1 MKMETKKQP
10 KILWPATRQYKHNDG
25 SDGFVMGYDINV
37 VDKIVESLQSKL
49 TEANKTISEL
59 REENKEL
66 ESFNEHILDIY
77 VRCAFKFPITRD
89 WLNIELLSGIT
100 PPTETSKDDSER
112 GEG

>member
-59 REENKEL
+59 KDWGTEVCKTLEECALSKKVDMVQTVQMDL
-66 ESFNEHILDIY
+66 HQIKFNE
-77 VRCAFKFPITRD
+77 
-89 WLNIELLSGIT
+89 LLT
-100 PPTETSKDDSER
+100 PPTDTSKDDSER
-112 GEG
+112 GEE